1 MNNVDNPYYNFL
13 EIIKGDTKQQNS
25 NIKMGEICNITP
37 LVLKVGDITYERD
50 EIKINADLNFNL
62 NDSVLV
68 VSLDEDNTQ
77 IIICKV
83 R

>member
-1 MNNVDNPYYNFL
+1 MNNVDNAYYNLL
-13 EIIKGDTKQQNS
+13 EIIKGDNKQQNS
-25 NIKMGEICNITP
+25 NIKIGTIYNSSP
-37 LVLKVGDITYERD
+37 LILKVGEFSYEED

-68 VSLDEDNTQ
+68 VSLDGDNTQ
-77 IIICKV
+77 IIICRV